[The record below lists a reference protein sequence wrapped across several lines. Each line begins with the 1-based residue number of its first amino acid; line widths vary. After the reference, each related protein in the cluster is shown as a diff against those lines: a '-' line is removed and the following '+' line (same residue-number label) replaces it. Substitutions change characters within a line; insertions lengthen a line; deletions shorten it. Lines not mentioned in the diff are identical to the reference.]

1 MPLGFDRR
9 NLVEVELADRV
20 LRLNAGDVRQTHD
33 ALLEALRALPGV
45 EHVALSLPVFPSW
58 AVGIEQPAGEAGM
71 RVSVDYFSAMR
82 LPLIR
87 GRLLT
92 VDDLTRADPVVVVN
106 EWYAQST
113 FPGED
118 AIEKRGGFNNAS
130 IVGIVGN
137 SHVTNVR
144 WREEPA
150 VYRLALPTETRLAPA
165 LIVRTASSIDPT
177 SLVRPIEQV
186 VRNVNPR
193 LFVAVRTPDDAL
205 KRSIA
210 RERMVAATSG
220 LFGLA
225 GLALAGI
232 GLFGVAASAVA
243 HRTSELGLRRALG
256 ASRLNVVGEALR
268 GTALVFA
275 AGLTA
280 GIAAVAIA
288 SRAVDHLVADLLIGL
303 RATDL
308 MVVGASTLAM
318 LMVAAL
324 AAILPAVRAARVDP
338 LTAIRSE

>member
-1 MPLGFDRR
+1 
-9 NLVEVELADRV
+9 V
-20 LRLNAGDVRQTHD
+20 
-33 ALLEALRALPGV
+33 
-45 EHVALSLPVFPSW
+45 
-58 AVGIEQPAGEAGM
+58 
-71 RVSVDYFSAMR
+71 
-82 LPLIR
+82 
-87 GRLLT
+87 
-92 VDDLTRADPVVVVN
+92 
-106 EWYAQST
+106 
-113 FPGED
+113 
-118 AIEKRGGFNNAS
+118 
-130 IVGIVGN
+130 
-137 SHVTNVR
+137 
-144 WREEPA
+144 
-150 VYRLALPTETRLAPA
+150 
-165 LIVRTASSIDPT
+165 IVRTASSIDPT
-177 SLVRPIEQV
+177 SLFRPIEQV
-186 VRNVNPR
+186 VRRVNPR

-205 KRSIA
+205 TRSIA

-256 ASRLNVVGEALR
+256 ASRLNVVREALR
-268 GTALVFA
+268 GTPLVLA
-275 AGLTA
+275 AGLVA

-308 MVVGASTLAM
+308 LVVGASTVAM